1 MPKAKTDPQ
10 VVFNQLKPILEK
22 YADGMT
28 VVTDSDDSYYLDTT
42 HIQKNKKP
50 LYFGSTKIRKSYVS
64 FYLMPVYLN
73 PELLDGISDEL
84 RKRIQG
90 KSCFN
95 FKDVDET
102 LFTELADLAEAG
114 YQSYA
119 EQGFVS

>member
-1 MPKAKTDPQ
+1 MPKTKTDPK
-10 VVFNQLKPILEK
+10 VVFDQLKPILEK

-64 FYLMPVYLN
+64 FYLMPIYLK
-73 PELLDGISDEL
+73 PELLDGISDDL
-84 RKRIQG
+84 KKRMQG

-95 FKDVDET
+95 FKEVD
-102 LFTELADLAEAG
+102 TELFSELEALAEAS

-119 EQGFVS
+119 E

>member
-1 MPKAKTDPQ
+1 MPKAKTDPKI
-10 VVFNQLKPILEK
+10 VFDQLKPILER

-28 VVTDSDDSYYLDTT
+28 VVTDSDDNYYLDTT

-64 FYLMPVYLN
+64 FYLMPVYQN

-84 RKRIQG
+84 KKRMQG

-95 FKDVDET
+95 FKEVNPE
-102 LFTELADLAEAG
+102 LFSELEALTEAG
-114 YQSYA
+114 YQSYS